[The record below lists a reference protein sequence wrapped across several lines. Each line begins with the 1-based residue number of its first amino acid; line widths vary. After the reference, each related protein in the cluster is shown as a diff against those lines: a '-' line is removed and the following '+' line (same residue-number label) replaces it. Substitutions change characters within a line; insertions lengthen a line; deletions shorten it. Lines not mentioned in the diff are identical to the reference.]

1 MAGDTVTM
9 SDRQER
15 LERAVASYLEAA
27 DAGRAP
33 DPGRWLARHPD
44 LQPELGLFLAD
55 QARIDGLVGPLRL
68 AVAGDEGDTT
78 RSLNGS
84 ADPAET
90 QGSSPDRTR
99 PAGETTELPPGWSPR
114 TDPALHRVAATR
126 TGPSCRAE
134 PASATSAIT
143 S

>member
-1 MAGDTVTM
+1 MAGDTETM
-9 SDRQER
+9 VDRQQR
-15 LERAVASYLEAA
+15 LERAIGDYLESL

-33 DPGRWLARHPD
+33 DPGHWLACHPD

-55 QARIDGLVGPLRL
+55 QAHINGLIGPVRL

-84 ADPAET
+84 ADLAEA

-99 PAGETTELPPGWSPR
+99 PAGETTERPPGPEPPDR
-114 TDPALHRVAATR
+114 P
-126 TGPSCRAE
+126 GP
-134 PASATSAIT
+134 PPGG
-143 S
+143 

>member
-1 MAGDTVTM
+1 MAGETVTM
-9 SDRQER
+9 ADRQER
-15 LERAVASYLEAA
+15 LERAIADFLEAA
-27 DAGRAP
+27 DAGGAP
-33 DPGRWLARHPD
+33 DPGQWLARYPD
-44 LQPELGLFLAD
+44 LEPELGQFLAD
-55 QARIDGLVGPLRL
+55 QAHLDRLVGPLRP

-90 QGSSPDRTR
+90 
-99 PAGETTELPPGWSPR
+99 
-114 TDPALHRVAATR
+114 R
-126 TGPSCRAE
+126 TGPSCLAG